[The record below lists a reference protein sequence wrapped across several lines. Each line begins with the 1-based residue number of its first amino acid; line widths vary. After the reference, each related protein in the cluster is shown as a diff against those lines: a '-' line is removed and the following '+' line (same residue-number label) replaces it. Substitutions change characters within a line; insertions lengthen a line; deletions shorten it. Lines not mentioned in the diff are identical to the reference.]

1 MSDDL
6 ERLSRVLDDLAAER
20 DPRDRADLSAA
31 EADLAETAAMLKAA
45 HVERALPREEFVA
58 RLGERLAAAR
68 AEEKQ
73 AEPRTETASAV
84 AASGV
89 SRRGL
94 LGRLAGAAAGLAVG
108 AGTGAA
114 AAYNQGY
121 THGRHDG
128 YADQVKKP
136 FSQPLVEKDRG
147 EWIDT
152 GLTAHSVA
160 PGQAVRFRAGAI
172 EGFLVNPGNGAPLYA
187 LSAACTHMGCMVS
200 WLDSAETFL
209 CPCHGAQYR
218 SDGSVLN
225 GIARQPLP
233 KIDVKRDSWGHLLVY
248 AVAPHPRVTTLA
260 PYSQP

>member
-6 ERLSRVLDDLAAER
+6 ERLNRVLDDLAAER
-20 DPRDRADLSAA
+20 DPRDRAALSAA
-31 EADLAETAAMLKAA
+31 EADLAETAALLKVA
-45 HVERALPREEFVA
+45 HGDHAQPREEFVNQ
-58 RLGERLAAAR
+58 LGERLAAAR
-68 AEEKQ
+68 A
-73 AEPRTETASAV
+73 AEQTAEAHTGTPSTV

-121 THGRHDG
+121 EHGRHEG
-128 YADQVKKP
+128 YVEQVKKP

-152 GLTAHSVA
+152 GLAAHSVA

-172 EGFLVNPGNGAPLYA
+172 EGFLVNPGNGSPLYA
-187 LSAACTHMGCMVS
+187 LSAACTHMGCMVT

-233 KIDVKRDSWGHLLVY
+233 RIEVKRDSWGHLLVY
-248 AVAPHPRVTTLA
+248 AVAPHPRVTKLA
-260 PYSQP
+260 PYTQP